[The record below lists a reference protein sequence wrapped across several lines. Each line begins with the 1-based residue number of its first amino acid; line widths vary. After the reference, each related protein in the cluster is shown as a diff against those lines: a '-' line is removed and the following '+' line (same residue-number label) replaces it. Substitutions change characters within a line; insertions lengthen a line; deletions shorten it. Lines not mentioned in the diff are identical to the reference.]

1 MSVVS
6 EVKHSPR
13 LLVIRGLP
21 GSGKSTKARSEYP
34 DYLHYEPD
42 HLFCDTAGRYRFDLQ
57 LWDKACRWVWTMAD
71 FALARGERVV
81 VTDVFPRLAE
91 IEPYRQLAVS
101 HGADFAVITCSD
113 SFGDVHQV
121 PVTVL
126 DEMRAAFEVYD
137 GAEWS
142 EQ

>member
-1 MSVVS
+1 MSGVAV
-6 EVKHSPR
+6 SPR
-13 LLVIRGLP
+13 LVIIRGLP
-21 GSGKSTKARSEYP
+21 GSGKSTKARTEYP

-57 LWDKACRWVWTMAD
+57 LWEKACNWVWTMAD

-81 VTDVFPRLAE
+81 VSDVFPKVAELDRYRRLAK
-91 IEPYRQLAVS
+91 S
-101 HGADFAVITCSD
+101 HAADFAVITCTD

-126 DEMRAAFEVYD
+126 NEMRAMFEVYD
-137 GAEWS
+137 GVEAFRA
-142 EQ
+142 